1 MRSLGIVPLLFEIR
15 QHDSEGL
22 KAYPNI
28 PFKDIRMVH
37 LSLQWLALSNQASFH
52 YLTISHCLTA
62 RLVVFISKGNNSQE
76 TFPFKS
82 DKYSKYLIEQGHG
95 GVEFSVLHLGLATG
109 GHCQVCLVSL
119 DLIHLYFWGN
129 TKIYFKGD
137 LTTLNKMWICWII
150 LSFLFIIIWH
160 NSTNLCT
167 WFKMRQDNA

>member
-1 MRSLGIVPLLFEIR
+1 MTPKYSQVLSHCSYCQWEAWVLFLFYLR
-15 QHDSEGL
+15 LDSMTQKAL
-22 KAYPNI
+22 KPNKI
-28 PFKDIRMVH
+28 YLSRTFKVN

-62 RLVVFISKGNNSQE
+62 SLVVFISKGNNSQE

-82 DKYSKYLIEQGHG
+82 DKYGKYLIEPGHG

-109 GHCQVCLVSL
+109 GHCQFCLVSL

-150 LSFLFIIIWH
+150 LSLY
-160 NSTNLCT
+160 L
-167 WFKMRQDNA
+167 